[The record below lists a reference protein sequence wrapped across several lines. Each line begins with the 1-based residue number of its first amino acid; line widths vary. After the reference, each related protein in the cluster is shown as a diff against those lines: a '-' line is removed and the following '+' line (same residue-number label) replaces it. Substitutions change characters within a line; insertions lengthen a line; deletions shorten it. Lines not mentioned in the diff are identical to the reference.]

1 VADSS
6 NSTQFRKT
14 RRSGRSSL
22 THRRRVAAH
31 RYLDQCAEFLGVDLA
46 TIRQLAA
53 NVESYL
59 RADGTKVGSL
69 MQLECQLRSPAFHK
83 RRDGYIE
90 RRRPGR
96 RKPSLPDTFDDR
108 VTCVASSN
116 KATLNHV
123 TPC

>member
-1 VADSS
+1 VA
-6 NSTQFRKT
+6 
-14 RRSGRSSL
+14 RRDLGWPI
-22 THRRRVAAH
+22 AAP
-31 RYLDQCAEFLGVDLA
+31 LDQCAEFLGVDLA

-69 MQLECQLRSPAFHK
+69 MQLEGQLRSPAFHK

-96 RKPSLPDTFDDR
+96 RGPSLPGMFDDR
-108 VTCVASSN
+108 VTWVASSN
-116 KATLNHV
+116 KATLSHV